1 MVLLF
6 FCCVADYFL
15 CAPLEEKGAVDPRKA
30 VTSGHAASS
39 SQVVATGPLMAE
51 VILGPE
57 VETKEAFK
65 ASVGWGEVQRA
76 VTYTVM
82 NCQ

>member
-15 CAPLEEKGAVDPRKA
+15 CAPLEEKGAVDPCIA
-30 VTSGHAASS
+30 VTPGHVDAS
-39 SQVVATGPLMAE
+39 SQVVATGLPMAE

-65 ASVGWGEVQRA
+65 ASMCWGVVHRTVA
-76 VTYTVM
+76 YTVM